1 MASVTFRCT
10 ERLYQAQ
17 GGACAACS
25 VAMLLVES
33 PLGPR
38 SSRQATLEHLLP
50 RAFGGTSA
58 MSNLAATCERCNS
71 TRGLI
76 EWRAFLGLVRSTPP
90 EKLKSI
96 CKRLNEDIH
105 KLNRAQFEERRRLG
119 REYHAA
125 CVRQQRKRF
134 ADLMTELDRRTQVG
148 YRHSPE
154 TARTILARAR
164 EHQVGRETQRSIAT
178 LADVWPR

>member
-25 VAMLLVES
+25 VAMLLVEN

-50 RAFGGTSA
+50 RAF
-58 MSNLAATCERCNS
+58 
-71 TRGLI
+71 
-76 EWRAFLGLVRSTPP
+76 LGLVRSTPP
-90 EKLKSI
+90 ERLKGV

-125 CVRQQRKRF
+125 CVRQQRKRL
-134 ADLMTELDRRTQVG
+134 ADLMTELDRRTQVSHK
-148 YRHSPE
+148 RSPE
-154 TARTILARAR
+154 AARTILARAR
-164 EHQVGRETQRSIAT
+164 EHQADRETQRSIAT